1 MISIKTFLRLIT
13 ICIFIVACSDDDA
26 STSQNPRILNLQRTG
41 DAANELL
48 SDKTHKSIILE
59 LVSVNGFEPK
69 QEAIDNLIEF
79 IQKRTFN
86 PEGIKV
92 VKRSIPSSNEL
103 GLTIRQIDSIEQKN
117 RTQLSTPSQHAIFI
131 YFSDADSKSENP
143 SNENINDF
151 LPMTSLVLG
160 SAYRNT
166 SMVVYENTLRQ
177 IVVRSGFENPE
188 EVLTRVE
195 TFTLQHEF
203 CHLLGL
209 VNLGTPLQSAHED
222 VDDEG
227 NPNKHCN
234 VRGCLMQANA
244 LFESNLMGSN
254 INTLELDPLCI
265 KDLQANG
272 GR

>member
-1 MISIKTFLRLIT
+1 MMSIKTFFKIIALT
-13 ICIFIVACSDDDA
+13 IFIIACNSDD
-26 STSQNPRILNLQRTG
+26 SSKNQNPRILNLQRTG

-48 SDKTHKSIILE
+48 SATTHKSIILE

-69 QEAIDNLIEF
+69 QEAIDNLTEF
-79 IQKRTFN
+79 IQRRTFN
-86 PEGIKV
+86 PEGIEV
-92 VKRSIPSSNEL
+92 IKRSIQSSNKQ
-103 GLTIRQIDSIEQKN
+103 GLTIRQIDSIEQEN

-131 YFSDADSKSENP
+131 YFSDADAKSEDP

-166 SMVVYENTLRQ
+166 SMVIYENTLRQ
-177 IVVRSGFENPE
+177 IVVRSGFENPD